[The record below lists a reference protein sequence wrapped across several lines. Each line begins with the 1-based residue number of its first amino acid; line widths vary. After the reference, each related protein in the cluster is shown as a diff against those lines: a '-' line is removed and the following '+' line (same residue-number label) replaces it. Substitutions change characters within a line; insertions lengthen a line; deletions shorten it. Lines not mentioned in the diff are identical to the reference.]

1 LASSRHCHCYK
12 RLDDASHERKRERI
26 AIFQIMKTMLEI
38 LIRLHEMRCCCERI
52 RRNPHLTNREKAVA
66 CSHKQI
72 VRECLP
78 PEVLTHYDRMK
89 KSERALRSYPE
100 VFAMA
105 VLVSAF
111 RSLSPNGR
119 KKLAAHFALPSK
131 QQGSDPGGKFANRRA
146 RHAVAV
152 QGRE

>member
-1 LASSRHCHCYK
+1 
-12 RLDDASHERKRERI
+12 
-26 AIFQIMKTMLEI
+26 MKTMLEI
-38 LIRLHEMRCCCERI
+38 LIRLHEMRYCCERV
-52 RRNPHLTNREKAVA
+52 RRNSQLTNREKAVA

-89 KSERALRSYPE
+89 KSERALRSCPE

-111 RSLSPNGR
+111 RSLSPKGR
-119 KKLAAHFALPSK
+119 KKLAAHFALPAK
-131 QQGSDPGGKFANRRA
+131 QQGSDAGGKFANRRRVTPSRFKA
-146 RHAVAV
+146 VNGRAVAEPWP
-152 QGRE
+152 R